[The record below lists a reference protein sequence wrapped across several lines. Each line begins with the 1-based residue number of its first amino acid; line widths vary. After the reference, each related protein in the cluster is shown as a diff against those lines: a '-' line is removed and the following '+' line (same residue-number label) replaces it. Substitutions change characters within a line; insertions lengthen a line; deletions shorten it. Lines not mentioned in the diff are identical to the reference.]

1 VTPGKPLAGLSVV
14 EFASLAPAPFA
25 CSMLADLGADV
36 LRIDRPGP
44 AGPEHVGAAGPPG
57 PPDPPEPLDPPDPP
71 DPLTRGR
78 RRLALDLKDPAAT
91 DTVLDLLAGADVLVE
106 GFRPGVMERLGLGP
120 EPCLARNPRL
130 VYGRMTGWGQTGPL
144 ANRAGHDINYL
155 ALSGALEPLGPA
167 DGPPLP
173 PLNYV
178 ADFGGGGMLLAVGV
192 LAALHER
199 ERTGLGQVVD
209 AAMTEGAAL
218 ITGILHGLEARGLW
232 ERERGRNLFDGSAP
246 FYSAY
251 TCADGRFVAVGAVEP
266 QFYAE
271 LLAGL
276 DLGDRVDPAAQYDR
290 ESWPG
295 TKKILAR
302 AFAARPRDEWAEL
315 FAPTDACVSPVLTPW
330 EAHQHPHNEFRGTFI
345 EVDGQIQPGPAPR
358 FSR

>member
-1 VTPGKPLAGLSVV
+1 MTTGQPLAGLSVI

-25 CSMLADLGADV
+25 CTMLADLGADV
-36 LRIDRPGP
+36 LRIDRTGP
-44 AGPEHVGAAGPPG
+44 ADGAAAARTGSTAAAAAV
-57 PPDPPEPLDPPDPP
+57 PP

-78 RRLALDLKDPAAT
+78 RTMALNLKDPAAT
-91 DTVLDLLAGADVLVE
+91 ETVLDLLAEADVLVE

-144 ANRAGHDINYL
+144 ADRAGHDINYL

-178 ADFGGGGMLLAVGV
+178 ADFGGGGMLLTVGV

-251 TCADGRFVAVGAVEP
+251 TCADGKFVAVGAVEP
-266 QFYAE
+266 QFYAQLLTGLE
-271 LLAGL
+271 LANGQ
-276 DLGDRVDPAAQYDR
+276 VDPAAQYDR
-290 ESWPG
+290 DSWPE
-295 TKKILAR
+295 TKEILAR
-302 AFAARPRDEWAEL
+302 AFAARTRDEWAGHFE
-315 FAPTDACVSPVLTPW
+315 PTDACVSPVLTPW
-330 EAHQHPHNEFRGTFI
+330 EAHQHPHNAARGTFI
-345 EVDGQIQPGPAPR
+345 DVDGQIQPGPAPR